1 LFGRYASI
9 IFMLALGGSLAAK
22 PTVQET
28 VGTLRTDTA
37 LFGGFWL
44 ATIIVVGAL
53 TFFPGL
59 VLGPI
64 AEFLR
69 FTRTIC

>member
-1 LFGRYASI
+1 
-9 IFMLALGGSLAAK
+9 M
-22 PTVQET
+22 QET
-28 VGTLRTDTA
+28 IGTLKTDTA
-37 LFGGFWL
+37 LFGGFWF

-64 AEFLR
+64 AEYFALYAHHAMSGVGR
-69 FTRTIC
+69 